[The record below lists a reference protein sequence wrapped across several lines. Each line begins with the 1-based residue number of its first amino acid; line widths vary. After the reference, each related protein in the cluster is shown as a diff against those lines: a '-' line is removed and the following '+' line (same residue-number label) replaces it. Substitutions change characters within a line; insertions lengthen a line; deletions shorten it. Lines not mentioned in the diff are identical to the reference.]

1 MKIKVLALSAMSA
14 VLLASCSGSSD
25 KCALTD
31 KSTPVDSLSYTFGQM
46 AGMQRAVTFE
56 QDSTLKS
63 DKAKGAFNEGF
74 NDGFKLLKGDNEAYN
89 QGLLLGL
96 QLAMQ
101 MQDMNKNNGVQLN
114 RDLVLNGFNTTVPDS
129 VDPREYQKIQEKAGR
144 LFSAVMGEK
153 VKGKVEELA
162 KKGKYQNKEN
172 VYYIVNR
179 PGKGANLTNG
189 QQAVIRFNIMDK
201 DHKELVP
208 GLKDQ
213 ETPWVVGSGQLP
225 VLDKV
230 LPMMN
235 EGAAYEVLA
244 SPQQAFG
251 AQVPPMVDQKEPV
264 IITIEV
270 VSLDVPAAPAD
281 STATA
286 PKAAPAK

>member
-1 MKIKVLALSAMSA
+1 MSA
-14 VLLASCSGSSD
+14 VMLASCSGSSD

-31 KSTPVDSLSYTFGQM
+31 KSTPVDSLSYAFGQM
-46 AGMQRAVTFE
+46 AGMQCAVTFE

-63 DKAKGAFNEGF
+63 DKAQKNFNTGF
-74 NDGFKLLKGDNEAYN
+74 DEGFKLLHADDEAYN

-101 MQDMNKNNGVQLN
+101 VQDMNKNSGVQLS

-144 LFSAVMGEK
+144 LFSAVMSEK

-162 KKGKYQNKEN
+162 KKGKYQNKQN
-172 VYYIVNR
+172 VYYLVNR

-201 DHKELVP
+201 DHKDLIP
-208 GLKDQ
+208 GLKEQ
-213 ETPWVVGSGQLP
+213 ETPWVVGNGQLA

-235 EGAAYEVLA
+235 EGASFEVLA
-244 SPQQAFG
+244 TPQQAFG

-270 VSLDVPAAPAD
+270 VSLDVPAAPTD
-281 STATA
+281 SV
-286 PKAAPAK
+286 AAAK